1 MDCQQF
7 SNWLENRDIHDVSE
21 ADNALRHAQTCKEC
35 QAKLRY
41 DEELDKLIHNAL
53 AKEQM
58 PSSLSGRVDLSLDGM
73 SAGRSRMS
81 YRWFGAFSAVV
92 AVMLVF
98 AISLVFSPSLPT
110 INDIGHHAIIDH
122 TKHDDSILVVRDLD
136 NIYQLGDLTLTR
148 EEIKAELPQG
158 STFVGARICPL
169 GECLAIHMVLRQNDR
184 RISVYLIRENDMDFS
199 LSPHGRYT
207 LKEGSQ
213 IVQFWKKGKYV
224 FAMIG

>member
-1 MDCQQF
+1 MDCLKF
-7 SNWLENRDIHDVSE
+7 TKWLENRDIHDVSE
-21 ADNALRHAQTCKEC
+21 ADNALKYAQTCKDC
-35 QAKLRY
+35 QAKLRC
-41 DEELDKLIHNAL
+41 DEELDKLIRSAL
-53 AKEQM
+53 GKEQM
-58 PSSLSGRVDLSLDGM
+58 PSSLLGRVDLSLEAM
-73 SAGRSRMS
+73 TTSRSRMG
-81 YRWFGAFSAVV
+81 YRWFGAISAVV

-110 INDIGHHAIIDH
+110 INDIGHHVVIDH

-136 NIYQLGDLTLTR
+136 NIYQLADLTLTR

-158 STFVGARICPL
+158 ATFVGARICPL

-199 LSPHGRYT
+199 ISPHGKYT